1 MRTFWEESVS
11 KIFQTPSL
19 HPKSSYCS
27 CKNIKGCRFAGY
39 DEIRREAL
47 KTLKR
52 GVPWLLRVC
61 QVTWCFGKTLKDWQT
76 GVIIPHTRSET
87 GKIAPTT
94 GTYISLITLSG
105 IMCMPNTLIRETA
118 NNWTKSGGYAP
129 RVNLV
134 GKLYDQHFL
143 NTFSHIPLLVYS
155 YFHVSFVVRCF
166 VKIKHKY
173 VNIIKRFSVTVT
185 NVANML
191 HSKNG
196 EVHTG
201 P

>member
-1 MRTFWEESVS
+1 MKSDVKRSKPWSEEFLGCFVCVKWPGVLERLWKIGWRDHPTHKKWDRKDCTNYRYIYLSNHPLWNNVS
-11 KIFQTPSL
+11 
-19 HPKSSYCS
+19 
-27 CKNIKGCRFAGY
+27 
-39 DEIRREAL
+39 
-47 KTLKR
+47 
-52 GVPWLLRVC
+52 
-61 QVTWCFGKTLKDWQT
+61 
-76 GVIIPHTRSET
+76 
-87 GKIAPTT
+87 
-94 GTYISLITLSG
+94 
-105 IMCMPNTLIRETA
+105 MPNTLMREIA

-155 YFHVSFVVRCF
+155 YFHFSFVVRCF